1 MITLGN
7 AAKQLGVSKP
17 TISKAISRGHLSATR
32 REDGSFAIDA
42 AELTRWWETSRHRF
56 HVQPVSHFQPSTP
69 SDESG
74 NSSGNPVAT
83 ANGTNTP
90 APVDNEV
97 RVQLARLEAELA
109 GVRELLKVHKE
120 QIDDLRG
127 ERDKLLGQVDAAH
140 RLLTHQPTT
149 PVASK
154 PPRRSWWRRLAG

>member
-32 REDGSFAIDA
+32 REDGSFAIDP
-42 AELTRWWETSRHRF
+42 AELMRWWESSRHRF

-74 NSSGNPVAT
+74 NSPGNPVSAVDT
-83 ANGTNTP
+83 TN
-90 APVDNEV
+90 PVANEV

-109 GVRELLKVHKE
+109 GVKELLRVHKE
-120 QIDDLRG
+120 QIDDLRS
-127 ERDKLLGQVDAAH
+127 ERDKLLGQVDAALL
-140 RLLTHQPTT
+140 LLTHQPTT

>member
-1 MITLGN
+1 MVTLGN
-7 AAKQLGVSKP
+7 AAKQLGLSKP

-32 REDGSFAIDA
+32 REDGSFAIDP
-42 AELTRWWETSRHRF
+42 AELMRWWETSRHRF

-69 SDESG
+69 STENG
-74 NSSGNPVAT
+74 THPGNPVST
-83 ANGTNTP
+83 ADTGN
-90 APVDNEV
+90 PVGNEV

-109 GVRELLKVHKE
+109 GVKELLKVHKE

-140 RLLTHQPTT
+140 RLLTHQAKPE
-149 PVASK
+149 

>member
-32 REDGSFAIDA
+32 REDGSFSIDP
-42 AELTRWWETSRHRF
+42 AELVRWWESARHRF

-69 SDESG
+69 SSESG
-74 NSSGNPVAT
+74 NPPGNPAGIVNT
-83 ANGTNTP
+83 A

-97 RVQLARLEAELA
+97 QVQLARLEAELA
-109 GVRELLKVHKE
+109 GVKELLKVHKE

-140 RLLTHQPTT
+140 RLLTHHQVT
-149 PVASK
+149 PVSSE
-154 PPRRSWWRRLAG
+154 RRRPWWRRLAG